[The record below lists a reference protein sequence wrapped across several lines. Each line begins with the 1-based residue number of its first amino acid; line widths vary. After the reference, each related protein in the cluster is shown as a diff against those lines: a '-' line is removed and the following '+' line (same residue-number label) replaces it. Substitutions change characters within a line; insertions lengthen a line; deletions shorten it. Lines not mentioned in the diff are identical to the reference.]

1 MATEETRN
9 EALQHVLGLRAQG
22 GTNINDALLKA
33 LKLVKRV
40 KVAERLPRKVR
51 PSIVFLTDGEAT
63 SGVTSSSQIRSNVKE
78 ANKELNVPIFG
89 LGRSK
94 YYSQ

>member
-33 LKLVKRV
+33 LKLIKRV
-40 KVAERLPRKVR
+40 NVAERLPANVR

-63 SGVTSSSQIRSNVKE
+63 SGITSSIQIRSNVEE

-89 LGRSK
+89 LGKSK
-94 YYSQ
+94 YFW